1 MGISR
6 VKFRI
11 LHGID
16 LSIQGYANLGRAV
29 NHFVDRISVNALNDG
44 TSVPLFMSLQL
55 KKPGTKIRSLMIKR
69 RKKPFNLENT
79 PTCKSFFNITE
90 IPYPGNVN
98 FAVNAGLWNN
108 SGFTNRQKM
117 FLFKFYNNTLGINTR
132 TSHFAQNGTRHCF
145 FCSKKRLPE
154 QNDETFT
161 HLFFTCSTVQD
172 WHEQFINKCFPELLP
187 LDDMRK
193 KSLWF
198 LGFHDEMFTPIV
210 IHAFLSFQYCVWEA
224 KLKKKQSLPS
234 ILYFYPFLTVSL

>member
-1 MGISR
+1 
-6 VKFRI
+6 
-11 LHGID
+11 
-16 LSIQGYANLGRAV
+16 
-29 NHFVDRISVNALNDG
+29 
-44 TSVPLFMSLQL
+44 
-55 KKPGTKIRSLMIKR
+55 MIKR

-90 IPYPGNVN
+90 IPNPGNVH

-187 LDDMRK
+187 LNDMRK

-198 LGFHDEMFTPIV
+198 LGFHDEMFTPFV
-210 IHAFLSFQYCVWEA
+210 IHAFDILPVLCVGGKIKENN
-224 KLKKKQSLPS
+224 
-234 ILYFYPFLTVSL
+234 PFLQYFIFILF